1 MANKRD
7 DFSPNTKRIMAERV
21 AWRCSYPNC
30 SQITIGPDSSNAN
43 KKINNGIAA
52 HIHAAAEN
60 GPRYDPD
67 MTSEQRKD
75 INNGIWM
82 CRNHGNLIDAD
93 SSQFPANTLRIWKY
107 KAERIA
113 AENLK
118 IPNNNYSEN
127 ATTLLQIGS
136 QIIFNAEWE
145 SVSANEW
152 QFKLEE
158 AVIGDL
164 NLLTKYILS
173 FKPNEGESFI
183 IVESQG
189 DARII
194 SDINLKSSILSLNVN
209 DKLTA
214 TNPNLLGRDYA
225 RSDENKWVEVKGK
238 DTAINLVK
246 NCLSIIKGGIA
257 HDPEFGSLATEYYH
271 KYKENTALLSRLLK
285 LEMVRLSL
293 IPIHGSL
300 FHKDNKQAPPLL
312 FVERFLDVNV
322 KSNELVDSRLRVDV
336 SLEWGNNE
344 KWSGTIQVLIMNEAE
359 YINMREQFTN
369 NALKAYQ
376 LCNNLPISTDEG
388 VNKSV

>member
-7 DFSPNTKRIMAERV
+7 DFSQNTKRIMAERV

-30 SQITIGPDSSNAN
+30 SQITVGPDSSNAN
-43 KKINNGIAA
+43 RKINNGIAA
-52 HIHAAAEN
+52 HIHAAAEH
-60 GPRYDPD
+60 GPRYVQD
-67 MTSEQRKD
+67 MTSEQRSD
-75 INNGIWM
+75 ITNGIWM

-93 SSQFPANTLRIWKY
+93 SSQYSADTLRLWKY
-107 KAERIA
+107 KAENIA

-118 IPNNNYSEN
+118 IPNNDYSEN
-127 ATTLLQIGS
+127 STTLLQIGS

-145 SVSANEW
+145 SISANKW
-152 QFKLEE
+152 QFKLKE

-164 NLLTKYILS
+164 DSLKKYILS
-173 FKPNEGESFI
+173 FKSNEGESFV

-194 SDINLKSSILSLNVN
+194 SGISLKSSVLSLNVN
-209 DKLTA
+209 DKPTA

-246 NCLSIIKGGIA
+246 TCLSIIKGEAA
-257 HDPEFGSLATEYYH
+257 HDPEFGSLVTDYYH
-271 KYKENTALLSRLLK
+271 KYKGDTALLSRLLK

-322 KSNELVDSRLRVDV
+322 KSNKLVDSRLGVDV
-336 SLEWGNNE
+336 SLQWGNNE
-344 KWSGTIQVLIMNEAE
+344 KWSGTVQVFIMDEAK
-359 YINMREQFTN
+359 YKNMQYRR
-369 NALKAYQ
+369 
-376 LCNNLPISTDEG
+376 SG
-388 VNKSV
+388 